1 MVGPRRS
8 LLHAAV
14 AATTLTLLA
23 WARSAVADV
32 SVSLRYESAAELEH
46 ARRVASEL
54 ASEGYAV
61 DLGDT
66 PEPSPCDPNAPRLAS
81 IPRDAR
87 AWIRLAPDPA
97 DAERV
102 VAFICFLGAQPLLQ
116 QAVPSA
122 PRSNGE
128 QLALA
133 AAEALNG
140 LRVRLPPVQNAPRRP
155 PPSEPSPRAPLAPD
169 ARVERV
175 PKRVVD
181 SLVLGPGIVR
191 SFPDFPTTLG
201 ISARGTLGIV
211 PSLGLVID
219 VFVPATSGELAS
231 DAVTAEI
238 RATWVRVGPRL
249 GWELGDFELSAAAL
263 AGPAFTWA
271 TATAVPPRQGAADVS
286 AGAILTLGAFLQYPA
301 RSALFGAA
309 SVSGSALLPAPRV
322 HLADAARA
330 PRGYF
335 PLEASLGLGVRW
347 GG

>member
-14 AATTLTLLA
+14 ALSLLGWTGDA
-23 WARSAVADV
+23 LADV

-46 ARRVASEL
+46 ARRIASEL

-66 PEPSPCDPNAPRLAS
+66 PEPSPCDQNAQRLAS
-81 IPRDAR
+81 TPGDAK

-140 LRVRLPPVQNAPRRP
+140 LRVRLPPVQNEPRRP
-155 PPSEPSPRAPLAPD
+155 AAREPSTRAPLTPI
-169 ARVERV
+169 ARHEPVPV
-175 PKRVVD
+175 PKRLVD

-201 ISARGTLGIV
+201 VSARGTLGIV

-219 VFVPATSGELAS
+219 VFVPATTGELAS
-231 DAVTAEI
+231 DAVTAQL
-238 RATWVRVGPRL
+238 RTAWVRVGPRL
-249 GWELGDFELSAAAL
+249 GWELGDFELSVAAL

-271 TATAVPPRQGAADVS
+271 TAVAAPPRQGTADVS

-301 RSALFGAA
+301 HSALFGAA

-322 HLADAARA
+322 ELADEGSA

-335 PLEASLGLGVRW
+335 PLDASLGLGVRW

>member
-8 LLHAAV
+8 LLHAAI
-14 AATTLTLLA
+14 AGTALSLL
-23 WARSAVADV
+23 WAGGALADV

-140 LRVRLPPVQNAPRRP
+140 LRVRLPPVQNEPRRAP
-155 PPSEPSPRAPLAPD
+155 PAPEPSPPAPLAPD
-169 ARVERV
+169 ARLEPL
-175 PKRVVD
+175 PKRVVN

-201 ISARGTLGIV
+201 LSARGALGIV
-211 PSLGLVID
+211 PSLGLVIEA
-219 VFVPATSGELAS
+219 FVPATSGELAS
-231 DAVTAEI
+231 DTVTSEL
-238 RATWVRVGPRL
+238 RTTWVRVGPRL
-249 GWELGDFELSAAAL
+249 GWELGDFELSVAAL

-271 TATAVPPRQGAADVS
+271 TAVAVPPRQGTADVS

-301 RSALFGAA
+301 QGALFGSA

-322 HLADAARA
+322 ELADDARA